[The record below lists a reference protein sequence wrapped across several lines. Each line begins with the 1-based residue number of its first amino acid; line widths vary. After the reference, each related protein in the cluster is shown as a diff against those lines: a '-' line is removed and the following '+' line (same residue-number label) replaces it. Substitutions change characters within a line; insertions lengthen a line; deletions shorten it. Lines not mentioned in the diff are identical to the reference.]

1 LGRPG
6 RGHTGGGD
14 VLVAGWRFQV
24 ARRDAVTRKEEEGAG
39 PACELELASMENT
52 YRSGREQR
60 IHSRNSME
68 KQGKRL
74 ESSPGVRVCARRGR
88 G

>member
-1 LGRPG
+1 
-6 RGHTGGGD
+6 

-24 ARRDAVTRKEEEGAG
+24 ARRDAVMRKEEEGAG

-52 YRSGREQR
+52 YRSGRERR
-60 IHSRNSME
+60 IHNRNSME
-68 KQGKRL
+68 KKGKRW